1 MREGAFRRGEL
12 MSETAS
18 RAVPEAP
25 STGGRAALSHREIMT
40 VLAGLMLGML
50 LAALDMTIMASATKT
65 IADQLHGQTIQAW
78 VTTAYLITS
87 TISTPLY
94 GKLSDILGRKPMYLS
109 AITLFLAGSVLS
121 GMSNSMYELAAFRAL
136 QGLGAGGL
144 MSLALAII
152 ADMVSPRERSR
163 YQGYFMGIWGISSV
177 AGPVV
182 GGFFAGAGTFAGIDG
197 WRWVFLVNVPIGI
210 IALIVVAKFLN
221 VPHTKVNHRV
231 DYWGAGALTV
241 ALVPLLIVAEQGRE
255 WGWDSGKAL
264 LMYAIGAIGIVAF
277 IAIERM
283 MKDEALLPM
292 RLFRRP
298 VFSLSNAI
306 NFVMGLGMFGMM
318 MSLPLYL
325 QIVKGATPTESG
337 LLTLPMTAGILVASM
352 GSGILISKTGRY
364 KRFPIVGLAIVST
377 SMFLFAQI
385 GVDTPMGQIMA
396 VMALAGVG
404 LGLCMQTLILAI
416 QNDVAA
422 KDMGVAT
429 SSATFFRSIGGTV
442 GTAVFLSIL
451 FSVVGGHI
459 ASAFASVRTDPAFLA
474 ALQQNPDFAQ
484 SLRGGGSGLDLN
496 NTEFLNTLDP
506 TLARPILSGFAE
518 SIDTVFM
525 VGGFVVLVAFVL
537 VWFLKEVPLSDK
549 SGIQRAADDEAAEAA
564 ATPTAV
570 H

>member
-1 MREGAFRRGEL
+1 
-12 MSETAS
+12 MSESTS
-18 RAVPEAP
+18 RTVPEVQ
-25 STGGRAALSHREIMT
+25 GERGALSHRQIMT
-40 VLAGLMLGML
+40 ILAGLLLGML
-50 LAALDMTIMASATKT
+50 LAALDMTIMGSATKT

-94 GKLSDILGRKPMYLS
+94 GKLSDILGRKPMYLT

-121 GMSNSMYELAAFRAL
+121 AMAGSMYELAAFRAV

-144 MSLALAII
+144 MSLALAIL
-152 ADMVSPRERSR
+152 ADLVSPRERSR
-163 YQGYFMGIWGISSV
+163 YQGYFMAVWGTSSV
-177 AGPVV
+177 LGPVI
-182 GGFFAGAGTFAGIDG
+182 GGFFAGADTIFGVDG
-197 WRWVFLVNVPIGI
+197 WRWVFLVNVPVGI
-210 IALIVVAKFLN
+210 VALFVVARVLN

-231 DYWGAGALTV
+231 DYWGAVALTV

-255 WGWDSGKAL
+255 WGWGSAESL
-264 LMYAIGAIGIVAF
+264 AMYAIGVIGIVGF
-277 IAIERM
+277 VFVERWM
-283 MKDEALLPM
+283 GDEALLPL

-298 VFSLSNAI
+298 VFSLTNVI
-306 NFVMGLGMFGMM
+306 NFVMGVGMFGMM

-337 LLTLPMTAGILVASM
+337 LQTLPMTAGILVGSM
-352 GSGILISKTGRY
+352 GSGILISRTGRY
-364 KRFPIVGLAIVST
+364 KRFPTAGLLLVAV

-385 GVDTPMGQIMA
+385 GVDTSLLEVMLIMG
-396 VMALAGVG
+396 LAGLG

-416 QNDVAA
+416 QNDVPA

-451 FSVVGGHI
+451 FSLVGSKI
-459 ASAFASVRTDPAFLA
+459 AEAFTAVRTDQAFLA
-474 ALQQNPDFAQ
+474 AAAQDPEFAKMLQ
-484 SLRGGGSGLDLN
+484 GGGGLDLN
-496 NTEFLNTLDP
+496 NTEFLNGLDP
-506 TLARPILSGFAE
+506 TLARPILTGFAE

-525 VGGFVVLVAFVL
+525 VGGFVMLVAFAL
-537 VWFLKEVPLSDK
+537 IWFLKETPLSDK
-549 SGIQRAADDEAAEAA
+549 SGIQRAADDEAAAA
-564 ATPTAV
+564 APAIA

>member
-1 MREGAFRRGEL
+1 MAE
-12 MSETAS
+12 SAS
-18 RAVPEAP
+18 RAAPEADAP
-25 STGGRAALSHREIMT
+25 STGGQGALSHREIMT
-40 VLAGLMLGML
+40 ILVGLMLGML

-65 IADQLHGQTIQAW
+65 IADKLHGQTIQAW

-87 TISTPLY
+87 TIATPLY
-94 GKLSDILGRKPMYLS
+94 GKLSDIFGRKPMYLT
-109 AITLFLAGSVLS
+109 AITLFLTGSVLS
-121 GMSNSMYELAAFRAL
+121 GVANSMYELAAFRAV

-152 ADMVSPRERSR
+152 ADVVSPRERSR
-163 YQGYFMGIWGISSV
+163 YQGYFMGVWGVSSV
-177 AGPVV
+177 LGPVV
-182 GGFFAGAGTFAGIDG
+182 GGFFAGAGTVLGIDG
-197 WRWVFLVNVPIGI
+197 WRWVFLVNVPVGI
-210 IALIVVAKFLN
+210 VGLIVVTKFLN
-221 VPHTKVNHRV
+221 VPHKRVNHRI
-231 DYWGAGALTV
+231 DYWGAGALTM

-255 WGWDSGKAL
+255 WGWDSGRSL
-264 LMYAIGAIGIVAF
+264 LMYAIGVVGIAGF
-277 IAIERM
+277 IVIERLM
-283 MKDEALLPM
+283 GDEALLPM

-298 VFSLSNAI
+298 VFSLTNAI

-352 GSGILISKTGRY
+352 GSGIVISRTGRY
-364 KRFPIVGLAIVST
+364 KRFPIMGLALVSA

-385 GVDTPMGQIMA
+385 SVDTPMWQTMI
-396 VMALAGVG
+396 VMGFAGAG

-416 QNDVAA
+416 QNDVPA

-451 FSVVGGHI
+451 FSVVGSKI
-459 ASAFASVRTDPAFLA
+459 ADAFASVRTDPAFLA
-474 ALQQNPDFAQ
+474 ALQQNPDFAH
-484 SLRGGGSGLDLN
+484 SLQGGASGLDLN

-506 TLARPILSGFAE
+506 TLARPILTGFAD
-518 SIDTVFM
+518 SVDTVFM
-525 VGGFVVLVAFVL
+525 VGGFVMAVAFVL
-537 VWFLKEVPLSDK
+537 MWFLKEVPLSDK
-549 SGIQRAADDEAAEAA
+549 SGIQRAADDEAAAA
-564 ATPTAV
+564 AAPATV

>member
-1 MREGAFRRGEL
+1 
-12 MSETAS
+12 MSESTS
-18 RAVPEAP
+18 RSAPEVKPP
-25 STGGRAALSHREIMT
+25 SGGRGALTHREIMT

-87 TISTPLY
+87 TIATPLY
-94 GKLSDILGRKPMYLS
+94 GKLSDILGRKPMYLT
-109 AITLFLAGSVLS
+109 AITLFLMGSVLS
-121 GMSNSMYELAAFRAL
+121 GVANSMYELAAFRAV

-163 YQGYFMGIWGISSV
+163 YQGYFMAIWGVSSV

-221 VPHTKVNHRV
+221 VPHNKVNHRV
-231 DYWGAGALTV
+231 DYWGAAALAV

-255 WGWDSGKAL
+255 WGWGSGKSL
-264 LMYAIGAIGIVAF
+264 TMYFVGVAGL
-277 IAIERM
+277 IAFVVVERM
-283 MKDEALLPM
+283 MGDEALLPL

-298 VFSLSNAI
+298 VFSLSNII
-306 NFVMGLGMFGMM
+306 NFVMGIGMFGMM

-325 QIVKGATPTESG
+325 QIVKGSTPTESG
-337 LLTLPMTAGILVASM
+337 LQTLPMTAGILVASM

-364 KRFPIVGLAIVST
+364 KRFPIAGLGIVSI

-385 GVDTPMGQIMA
+385 GVDTELWQTMLIMG
-396 VMALAGVG
+396 LAGVG

-416 QNDVAA
+416 QNDVPA

-451 FSVVGGHI
+451 FSVTLSNLPIFPGAGGK
-459 ASAFASVRTDPAFLA
+459 SVDLNDTSFLA
-474 ALQQNPDFAQ
+474 KLPPEQ
-484 SLRGGGSGLDLN
+484 
-496 NTEFLNTLDP
+496 
-506 TLARPILSGFAE
+506 ARPILDAFATG
-518 SIDTVFM
+518 IDTVFM
-525 VGGFVVLVAFVL
+525 VGGIVVAVAFVL

-549 SGIQRAADDEAAEAA
+549 SGIQRAADDEEAA
-564 ATPTAV
+564 AAAPAIA

>member
-1 MREGAFRRGEL
+1 
-12 MSETAS
+12 MSE
-18 RAVPEAP
+18 PNP
-25 STGGRAALSHREIMT
+25 SSGGRTLSHREIMT

-65 IADQLHGQTIQAW
+65 IADELHGQTIQAW

-94 GKLSDILGRKPMYLS
+94 GKLSDILGRKPMYLA
-109 AITLFLAGSVLS
+109 AITLFLVGSVLS
-121 GMSNSMYELAAFRAL
+121 GFASSMYELAAFRAV

-152 ADMVSPRERSR
+152 ADLVSPRQRSR
-163 YQGYFMGIWGISSV
+163 YQGYFMGIWGVSSV

-210 IALIVVAKFLN
+210 VALIVVAKFLN
-221 VPHTKVNHRV
+221 VPHTRVNHRV
-231 DYWGAGALTV
+231 DYWGAGALAM
-241 ALVPLLIVAEQGRE
+241 ALVPLLIVAEQGRT
-255 WGWDSGKAL
+255 WGWGSATSL
-264 LMYAIGAIGIVAF
+264 AMYGIGAVGIVAF
-277 IAIERM
+277 VFVERHM
-283 MKDEALLPM
+283 GDEALLPL
-292 RLFRRP
+292 RLFRRS
-298 VFSLSNAI
+298 VFSLTNVI
-306 NFVMGLGMFGMM
+306 NFIMGVGMFGMM

-364 KRFPIVGLAIVST
+364 KRFPIMGMAIVSV

-385 GVDTPMGQIMA
+385 GVDTPLSQSMLIMG
-396 VMALAGVG
+396 LAGIG

-416 QNDVAA
+416 QNDVPAR
-422 KDMGVAT
+422 DMGVAT

-451 FSVVGGHI
+451 FTVTLGRLPGGGTGQGGI
-459 ASAFASVRTDPAFLA
+459 DLNDTSFLA
-474 ALQQNPDFAQ
+474 
-484 SLRGGGSGLDLN
+484 
-496 NTEFLNTLDP
+496 TLSP
-506 TLARPILSGFAE
+506 EQARPILEAFTAG
-518 SIDTVFM
+518 IDTVFT
-525 VGGFVVLVAFVL
+525 VGGFVLAVGFVL
-537 VWFLKEVPLSDK
+537 MWFLREVPLSDR
-549 SGIQRAADDEAAEAA
+549 SGIQRVADDEAEAPA
-564 ATPTAV
+564 PV

>member
-1 MREGAFRRGEL
+1 MAE
-12 MSETAS
+12 MAS
-18 RAVPEAP
+18 RAVPEAGGP
-25 STGGRAALSHREIMT
+25 STGGRGALAHREIMLIL
-40 VLAGLMLGML
+40 VGLMLGML

-94 GKLSDILGRKPMYLS
+94 GKLSDILGRKPMYLT
-109 AITLFLAGSVLS
+109 AISLFLTGSVLS
-121 GMSNSMYELAAFRAL
+121 GISNSMYELAAFRAV

-152 ADMVSPRERSR
+152 ADIVSPRERSR
-163 YQGYFMGIWGISSV
+163 YQGYFMGVWGVSSV
-177 AGPVV
+177 AGPVI
-182 GGFFAGAGTFAGIDG
+182 GGFFAGAGTVFGIDG

-210 IALIVVAKFLN
+210 IALVVVSKLLN
-221 VPHTKVNHRV
+221 VPRQRVDHRV
-231 DYWGAGALTV
+231 DYWGAGTLTV

-255 WGWDSGKAL
+255 WGWDSGRSL
-264 LMYAIGAIGIVAF
+264 LMYAIGVVGIAAF
-277 IAIERM
+277 LLVERAM
-283 MKDEALLPM
+283 GDEALLPM

-298 VFSLSNAI
+298 VFSLTNGI
-306 NFVMGLGMFGMM
+306 NFIMGVGMFGMM

-337 LLTLPMTAGILVASM
+337 LLTLPMTAGIMTAAM
-352 GSGILISKTGRY
+352 GSGVLISRTGRY
-364 KRFPIVGLAIVST
+364 KRFPITGLAIVSAA
-377 SMFLFAQI
+377 MFLFAQI
-385 GVDTPMGQIMA
+385 GVDTPMWQTMI
-396 VMALAGVG
+396 VMAIAGIG

-416 QNDVAA
+416 QNDVPA

-429 SSATFFRSIGGTV
+429 SSATFFRQTGGTV

-451 FSVVGGHI
+451 FSVVSSKI
-459 ASAFASVRTDPAFLA
+459 ADAFSSVRTDPAFLA
-474 ALQQNPDFAQ
+474 AVRDNPDFA
-484 SLRGGGSGLDLN
+484 SRLRGGGAGLDLN
-496 NTEFLNTLDP
+496 NTQFLNNLDP
-506 TLARPILSGFAE
+506 TLARPILTGFAN

-525 VGGFVVLVAFVL
+525 VGGFVTLVAFVL

-549 SGIQRAADDEAAEAA
+549 SGIQRAADDEAAAA
-564 ATPTAV
+564 APAAV

>member
-1 MREGAFRRGEL
+1 MAE
-12 MSETAS
+12 SAS
-18 RAVPEAP
+18 RALPEAEAP
-25 STGGRAALSHREIMT
+25 GGGALTHREIMT
-40 VLAGLMLGML
+40 ILGGLMLGML

-65 IADQLHGQTIQAW
+65 IADELHGQTIQAW

-94 GKLSDILGRKPMYLS
+94 GKLSDIFGRKPMYLS

-121 GMSNSMYELAAFRAL
+121 GIANSMYELAAFRAV

-152 ADMVSPRERSR
+152 ADLVSPRERSR
-163 YQGYFMGIWGISSV
+163 YQGYFMGVWGISSV

-182 GGFFAGAGTFAGIDG
+182 GGFFAGAGTVAGIDG

-210 IALIVVAKFLN
+210 IALIVVTKFLN
-221 VPHTKVNHRV
+221 VPHKRVDHRV

-255 WGWDSGKAL
+255 WGWGSGRSVL
-264 LMYAIGAIGIVAF
+264 TYVLGAVGTVAF
-277 IAIERM
+277 VLIERRM
-283 MKDEALLPM
+283 GDEALLPL
-292 RLFRRP
+292 RLFRRS
-298 VFSLSNAI
+298 VFSLSNVI
-306 NFVMGLGMFGMM
+306 NFIMGVGMFGLM

-337 LLTLPMTAGILVASM
+337 LLTLPMTAGIMAASM
-352 GSGILISKTGRY
+352 GSGIVISKTGRY
-364 KRFPIVGLAIVST
+364 KRFPIMGLAIVSAA
-377 SMFLFAQI
+377 MFLFAQI
-385 GVDTPMGQIMA
+385 GVDTPMWQTMVVMA
-396 VMALAGVG
+396 VAGIG

-416 QNDVAA
+416 QNDVPA

-451 FSVVGGHI
+451 FGVVGSRI
-459 ASAFASVRTDPAFLA
+459 ADAFASVRTDPAFLA
-474 ALQQNPDFAQ
+474 ALEQNPDFAQ
-484 SLRGGGSGLDLN
+484 SIRDGGAGLDLN

-506 TLARPILSGFAE
+506 TLARPILTGFAE
-518 SIDTVFM
+518 SVDTVYM
-525 VGGFVVLVAFVL
+525 VGGFVMLVAFVL
-537 VWFLKEVPLSDK
+537 MWFLREVPLSDK
-549 SGIQRAADDEAAEAA
+549 SGIQRVAADDAA
-564 ATPTAV
+564 AADPAPATV
-570 H
+570 R

>member
-1 MREGAFRRGEL
+1 
-12 MSETAS
+12 MSENAS
-18 RAVPEAP
+18 RTAPEAP

-94 GKLSDILGRKPMYLS
+94 GKLSDILGRKPMYLT
-109 AITLFLAGSVLS
+109 AITLFLTGSIAS
-121 GMSNSMYELAAFRAL
+121 GMANSMYELAAFRAV

-163 YQGYFMGIWGISSV
+163 YQGYFMGIWGVSSV

-255 WGWDSGKAL
+255 WGWGSGRAL
-264 LMYAIGAIGIVAF
+264 LMYAIGVIGIVSF
-277 IAIERM
+277 ILIERM
-283 MKDEALLPM
+283 MKDEALLPL

-298 VFSLSNAI
+298 VFSLTNVI

-337 LLTLPMTAGILVASM
+337 LLSLPMTAGILVASM

-364 KRFPIVGLAIVST
+364 KRFPITGLAIVSA

-416 QNDVAA
+416 QNDVPA

-451 FSVVGGHI
+451 FSVVGGRI
-459 ASAFASVRTDPAFLA
+459 AAAFTSVRTDPAFLA

-484 SLRGGGSGLDLN
+484 SLRGGGAGLDLN
-496 NTEFLNTLDP
+496 NTEFLKTLDP

-525 VGGFVVLVAFVL
+525 VGGVVMLVAFVL
-537 VWFLKEVPLSDK
+537 IWFLKEVPLSDK
-549 SGIQRAADDEAAEAA
+549 SGIQRAADDEAAAKAA
-564 ATPTAV
+564 APATV